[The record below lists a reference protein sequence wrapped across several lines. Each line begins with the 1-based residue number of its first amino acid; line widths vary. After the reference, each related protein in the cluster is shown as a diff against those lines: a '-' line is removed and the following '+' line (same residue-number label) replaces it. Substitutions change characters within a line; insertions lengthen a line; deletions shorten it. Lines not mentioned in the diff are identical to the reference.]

1 MDSLLNTLAGQID
14 DRTIQQLSS
23 QIGADPNTTQQA
35 VSAALPM
42 LLGALERNT
51 TSSQGAEAL
60 TNAVQRDHNGSIL
73 NNLSSALADPA
84 TLQDGSAILGHVL
97 GANQSNVQSGIS
109 SFSGLDQNSTGQLL
123 ALLAP
128 VVLGALGQM
137 QQQHNLDANGV
148 AGVLQNERPQTESI
162 LGGFAQLL
170 DMDHDGDITDDII
183 NIGSQ
188 LLSGWLGKK

>member
-188 LLSGWLGKK
+188 LLSGWIGKK

>member
-1 MDSLLNTLAGQID
+1 MTELFNSLVQ
-14 DRTIQQLSS
+14 

>member
-183 NIGSQ
+183 TIGSR
-188 LLSGWLGKK
+188 LLSSWLNKR

>member
-1 MDSLLNTLAGQID
+1 MESLLNTLAGQID

-23 QIGADPNTTQQA
+23 QIGADQRSTEQA
-35 VSAALPM
+35 ISAALPM
-42 LLGALERNT
+42 LVGALERNT
-51 TSSQGAEAL
+51 TSAQGAASL
-60 TNAVQRDHNGSIL
+60 TNALQRDHTGTIL
-73 NNLSSALADPA
+73 NNLPAALSDPA
-84 TLQDGSAILGHVL
+84 TLQDGAAILGHVL

-137 QQQHNLDANGV
+137 QQQHNLNADDV

-183 NIGSQ
+183 SIGSR
-188 LLSGWLGKK
+188 LLSSWLSKK

>member
-1 MDSLLNTLAGQID
+1 
-14 DRTIQQLSS
+14 
-23 QIGADPNTTQQA
+23 
-35 VSAALPM
+35 
-42 LLGALERNT
+42 
-51 TSSQGAEAL
+51 
-60 TNAVQRDHNGSIL
+60 
-73 NNLSSALADPA
+73 
-84 TLQDGSAILGHVL
+84 L

-148 AGVLQNERPQTESI
+148 AGVLQNEQPQTESI